1 MGIEMAVAVGAL
13 VIGAGGTAYS
23 AMAQQA
29 AAKKQRSALRDAQ
42 KDNQKVEMAMQNEQ
56 AARERRAQIREARVK
71 RAMVANTAAATGQEG
86 SSAAI
91 VGGQAVTGQA
101 GVNIGAINTAQSYA
115 NIQGI
120 SQQRIA
126 DAQSMSTS
134 PGIGAQLA
142 GGIGSSLMNI
152 GLTQGTK
159 SIFKE

>member
-1 MGIEMAVAVGAL
+1 MGIETAVAIGSLVVGAA
-13 VIGAGGTAYS
+13 GAAYS
-23 AMAQQA
+23 AKSQED

-56 AARERRAQIREARVK
+56 AARERRTQIRESRVK

-91 VGGQAVTGQA
+91 VGGQAATAQA
-101 GVNIGAINTAQSYA
+101 GANIGAINTAQSFA

-120 SQQRIA
+120 SQQRMA
-126 DAQSMSTS
+126 DAQGMSTS

-142 GGIGSSLMNI
+142 GGVGSSLMNI
-152 GLTQGTK
+152 GLTQGTR